1 MTVAANLFMK
11 ENLSTMNMQI
21 NTCRKIIF
29 HHVNKKS
36 ITMSIL
42 KTLSTTVALLCAITF
57 TFSQELTI
65 KKVGNKFGYENAKGK
80 MVIKPVYDHAKE
92 FSDEG
97 WAEVNVGATESE
109 ILGLMGGNWGVI
121 DESGKIIV
129 PIEYDGVN
137 YFANDKLF
145 QAMKGNKA
153 YFYNRKGKLVE
164 VKDYTKL
171 KESLFQD

>member
-1 MTVAANLFMK
+1 M
-11 ENLSTMNMQI
+11 
-21 NTCRKIIF
+21 
-29 HHVNKKS
+29 
-36 ITMSIL
+36 ITL
-42 KTLSTTVALLCAITF
+42 KTTLTAILLFGATIF
-57 TFSQELTI
+57 AFSQELTL
-65 KKVGNKFGYENAKGK
+65 KKVGNKFGYENSKGK

-109 ILGLMGGNWGVI
+109 ILGLMGGFWGVI

-145 QAMKGNKA
+145 QAVKGNKA
-153 YFYNRKGKLVE
+153 YFYNRKGKLVK
-164 VKDYTKL
+164 VKDYTDL